1 MPLLLIVSLIVL
13 GGLVL
18 LLGSLV
24 LLVVCSGINDR
35 CDDAPQPGAGGASHS
50 ESQWQRLPPN
60 TDVSLSEANGCM

>member
-24 LLVVCSGINDR
+24 LLVVCSGINER
-35 CDDAPQPGAGGASHS
+35 FDDAPKPSTDEASRS
-50 ESQWQRLPPN
+50 ECQWQRVPPN
-60 TDVSLSEANGCM
+60 TDVPVSEANDCI

>member
-35 CDDAPQPGAGGASHS
+35 CDDAPKPGAGGASRS
-50 ESQWQRLPPN
+50 ECQWQRVPPN
-60 TDVSLSEANGCM
+60 TDVPVSEANGCI

>member
-1 MPLLLIVSLIVL
+1 MPLLLIVSLVVI

-35 CDDAPQPGAGGASHS
+35 FDDAPRPDADGASHS
-50 ESQWQRLPPN
+50 ECQRQRLHKN
-60 TDVSLSEANGCM
+60 

>member
-1 MPLLLIVSLIVL
+1 MPLLLIVILVVI

-35 CDDAPQPGAGGASHS
+35 FDDAPRPGADGASHS
-50 ESQWQRLPPN
+50 E
-60 TDVSLSEANGCM
+60 C